1 MEQQDYDRFLAH
13 VALWEQDELLQQD
26 QLDLYYI
33 MYQLAIDMAALK
45 KDTALVQLYTDKR
58 EEVMSQALV
67 KNDVLIETEQTIMDT
82 NYMPHMVAFDE
93 LRQRCEEQIEQQQ
106 LRNYTL
112 TIFHIV
118 GDILTEHERQ
128 QVMIR
133 LHEAMLRLDYHQ
145 SQWAQ
150 RLVKEVALYFV
161 EAETP
166 IFNHERMMMNIV
178 PAFFLEECIKER
190 RLEKLKN
197 FTMNEMHKAFWIS
210 AYYCN
215 ACIDIYDEALQT
227 ISVQDQQLIL
237 EYDRVDTAILFS
249 KPFLTGDTYPKELI
263 HAQTRL
269 LREVQLR
276 WHTADNYSQLF
287 MHLSKLAESYQFA
300 EKDVLQYLA
309 LDTFFSPT
317 TS

>member
-1 MEQQDYDRFLAH
+1 MHDSLFL
-13 VALWEQDELLQQD
+13 
-26 QLDLYYI
+26 
-33 MYQLAIDMAALK
+33 LAEK
-45 KDTALVQLYTDKR
+45 
-58 EEVMSQALV
+58 
-67 KNDVLIETEQTIMDT
+67 
-82 NYMPHMVAFDE
+82 
-93 LRQRCEEQIEQQQ
+93 QIEQLHQ
-106 LRNYTL
+106 
-112 TIFHIV
+112 F
-118 GDILTEHERQ
+118 TEAPVFQ
-128 QVMIR
+128 
-133 LHEAMLRLDYHQ
+133 AMLRLDYHQ

-215 ACIDIYDEALQT
+215 ACIDIYDEALQK

-309 LDTFFSPT
+309 LDAFFSPT

>member
-1 MEQQDYDRFLAH
+1 MSVDYINMHKHLPRFQLELCLLEMRICLEQQDYDRFLAH

-33 MYQLAIDMAALK
+33 MYQLAIDVVALK

-112 TIFHIV
+112 MIFHIV

-133 LHEAMLRLDYHQ
+133 LHEAMMEAQAVIVMSSMLSAQKLLYVMRATDIQTEQILKKYVHPVLRACRKLYDKRFYVTVAFVNNEQYMYARFEETLQHTY
-145 SQWAQ
+145 A
-150 RLVKEVALYFV
+150 LV
-161 EAETP
+161 
-166 IFNHERMMMNIV
+166 
-178 PAFFLEECIKER
+178 
-190 RLEKLKN
+190 
-197 FTMNEMHKAFWIS
+197 
-210 AYYCN
+210 YY
-215 ACIDIYDEALQT
+215 A
-227 ISVQDQQLIL
+227 
-237 EYDRVDTAILFS
+237 
-249 KPFLTGDTYPKELI
+249 
-263 HAQTRL
+263 
-269 LREVQLR
+269 
-276 WHTADNYSQLF
+276 NYE
-287 MHLSKLAESYQFA
+287 HLGG
-300 EKDVLQYLA
+300 VLQHA
-309 LDTFFSPT
+309 
-317 TS
+317 